1 MTRGNSASLCTA
13 CLTTRRLLSATA
25 TNLVPPG
32 LNRKLSH
39 TRHVASCYIGD
50 VMPSQIDGSIF
61 YTCTDVAQACAVSRQ
76 TIWRWRQD
84 GLIPSG
90 RTNRTRS
97 VVFTESELNYIRAH
111 ATQPDASRD
120 AKSRTIYLDN
130 AASTRPLDIVRDAVM
145 RAMDVDF
152 GNPSSAHG
160 TGRRARQIVE
170 DARDQVAS
178 LAGADR
184 SHVHFTSGALRR
196 TTGFCKAPS
205 AAGFA
210 ASLPLP
216 LSILPYLA

>member
-1 MTRGNSASLCTA
+1 
-13 CLTTRRLLSATA
+13 
-25 TNLVPPG
+25 
-32 LNRKLSH
+32 
-39 TRHVASCYIGD
+39 
-50 VMPSQIDGSIF
+50 MPSQIDGSIF

-130 AASTRPLDIVRDAVM
+130 AASTRPLDSVRDAVM

-184 SHVHFTSGALRR
+184 SHVHFTSGGTEANNWILQGAFRSGIRRIITTAVEHSSILGVAEALRSQ
-196 TTGFCKAPS
+196 G
-205 AAGFA
+205 
-210 ASLPLP
+210 
-216 LSILPYLA
+216 